1 MTIEDFWN
9 QAFIACLTRLPVD
22 EAKKEAD
29 MALSLCIK
37 HWDSN
42 KEKYTPFYN
51 KWQSQKIG
59 DVFLPSEGSQSENFP
74 RFLDDEN
81 NK

>member
-1 MTIEDFWN
+1 MTIEEFWN

-22 EAKKEAD
+22 KAKKEAD
-29 MALSLCIK
+29 SALNMCIK

-51 KWQSQKIG
+51 KWQNQNVG
-59 DVFLPSEGSQSENFP
+59 GVFIPVQGAQSKNFP
-74 RFLDDEN
+74 GYLDDD
-81 NK
+81 K